1 MESSVGSPGGALL
14 HRNLCPDTI
23 PRNSGTKTQPTDP
36 PRRPM
41 TLKRAPQPQPP
52 MRAAPRGSGRTP
64 AKIGFFHGY
73 GSATQPKVRS
83 TRALTSGW
91 AVVVGDAQRRART
104 FSSSCSTIRLWPG
117 TWCMRASM
125 ASRRSSPSK
134 VRPASN
140 PMALFYG
147 CVLTDAVES
156 RCWRPRVHAAS
167 RGLLR

>member
-36 PRRPM
+36 PRWPM

-91 AVVVGDAQRRART
+91 AKVVGDSSAKSSYFFFQLQYHQALARHVVHARFYGFEKLFATERARRLELLAT
-104 FSSSCSTIRLWPG
+104 VLRFAADCRGRIPPLQASS
-117 TWCMRASM
+117 A
-125 ASRRSSPSK
+125 
-134 VRPASN
+134 
-140 PMALFYG
+140 
-147 CVLTDAVES
+147 
-156 RCWRPRVHAAS
+156 
-167 RGLLR
+167 